1 MKRVVVTG
9 IGIVAPGGVGKEAY
23 WGNILSGRS
32 FSRRDPDIEALGLGS
47 KVLCRADDFR
57 LEDHFEGREHEEMLA
72 QDRFVQ
78 MGVAAGK
85 MAIEEAG
92 LASGA
97 PHPEDAGVIFS
108 STAGGYRMA
117 SELFELLTDKG
128 EHAARYREI
137 DERFYNAATYSYPG
151 TLLMR
156 RYGFQGVTTALST
169 GCTAGLDALG
179 LCFELVH
186 TGDASI
192 MVAGV
197 SEAPLTPLMYAL
209 LTSLGCL
216 STVDCEPEKASRP
229 FDARRMGFVIGE
241 ASAALVLEDLDHALA
256 RGAPILAEVL
266 GYASLNSAFH
276 MFDLQEHG
284 KPMARA
290 IEAVL
295 ASAGVGRDEIDY
307 INPHGTST
315 PQNDLFETNAIKLV
329 FGERAHRVPI
339 SSTKSMVGHA
349 LAASNL
355 LGAIA
360 TIGGMRRS
368 MIPPTINHEVPDP
381 KCDLDYVPNH
391 ARPGDIRT
399 ALVISSGFGGLH
411 SAAIFRKHEGST

>member
-1 MKRVVVTG
+1 VTG

-23 WGNILSGRS
+23 WESIFAGRS
-32 FSRRDPDIEALGLGS
+32 CSRRDPDIEALGLGS
-47 KVLCRADDFR
+47 KVLCRADGFR
-57 LEDHFEGREHEEMLA
+57 LEDHFSGPRHEEMRA

-78 MGVAAGK
+78 LGVAAGK

-92 LASGA
+92 LASGVDR
-97 PHPEDAGVIFS
+97 PEDAGVIFS
-108 STAGGYRMA
+108 STAGGYRTA
-117 SELFELLTDKG
+117 SELFELLTDHGKNTPSHKDVG
-128 EHAARYREI
+128 
-137 DERFYNAATYSYPG
+137 ERFYNAATYSYPG
-151 TLLMR
+151 AVLMKM
-156 RYGFQGVTTALST
+156 YGFQGLTTALST

-179 LCFELVH
+179 LCFDLVH
-186 TGDASI
+186 TGDASV

-216 STVDCEPEKASRP
+216 STVDCEPDKASRP
-229 FDARRMGFVIGE
+229 FDAKRMGFVIGE
-241 ASAALVLEDLDHALA
+241 GSAALVLEDLDHARA
-256 RGAPILAEVL
+256 RGAPILVELL
-266 GYASLNSAFH
+266 GYASVNSAYH

-284 KPMARA
+284 RPMARA

-295 ASAGVGRDEIDY
+295 SAAGVDRAEVDY

-329 FGERAHRVPI
+329 FGERACRVPI

-355 LGAIA
+355 LGAVA

-368 MIPPTINHEVPDP
+368 MLPPTINYEVPDP
-381 KCDLDYVPNH
+381 QCDLDYVPNR
-391 ARPGDIRT
+391 ARPADIRT

-411 SAAIFRKHEGST
+411 SAALFRRYEA